1 MEDPIKRLDYAI
13 AVLKGKRE
21 NRRQDA
27 RVKSIRRCR
36 IIFGEQA
43 EAMRGFLIDLSTS
56 GARLRP
62 GDATKLPDCF
72 ELEIEH
78 DLKVGCKVMHRCDDE
93 LGVSFKFDR

>member
-13 AVLKGKRE
+13 AVLKGERE

-27 RVKSIRRCR
+27 RVKTIRRCR

-43 EAMRGFLIDLSTS
+43 KAMRGFLIDLSKS

-62 GDATKLPDCF
+62 ADATNLPDGF
-72 ELEIEH
+72 KLEIEH
-78 DLKVGCKVMHRCDDE
+78 DLKIGCKVVHRCDNE
-93 LGVSFKFDR
+93 LGVSFNFDT